1 MALDSIVSDIFG
13 KSASAITDH
22 LTSDGNFDAKHCVP
36 LLQHSLKNKAKE
48 IPESIAGYE
57 ITAEQ
62 KTRIGTVRD
71 HFHYIDILIERVDTC
86 IIPWSI
92 NTKATSS
99 FFLRYQV
106 LPPQQRVHHPV

>member
-71 HFHYIDILIERVDTC
+71 HFHYIDILI
-86 IIPWSI
+86 
-92 NTKATSS
+92 
-99 FFLRYQV
+99 
-106 LPPQQRVHHPV
+106 